1 MANDEKEKAWIKIVP
16 AIIAGGATVLAAMLP
31 LYCSSQRRLEQATQ
45 TAGSETD
52 ALRKQLAGLESQVQK
67 CEAEKAVL
75 AKQSVANPP
84 PQPVSTQSQL
94 QSSIEGFDFRLEGCA
109 RESAD
114 LKCWLSVTNNREGR
128 ELKVFVDGSW
138 LRDQD
143 NNTHNVARAL
153 GTGGESE
160 FNILTVD
167 LPNKSTARFG
177 LQFRRVAGVVTT
189 VRLLKVQAL
198 GFDVEFQGEVGV
210 K

>member
-1 MANDEKEKAWIKIVP
+1 MANDEKEKAWVKIVP

-31 LYCSSQRRLEQATQ
+31 LYCSSQRRLEQATK
-45 TAGSETD
+45 AADSETD
-52 ALRKQLAGLESQVQK
+52 ELRKQVAGLESQVRK
-67 CEAEKAVL
+67 CEAEKTVL
-75 AKQSVANPP
+75 ASQSTAGPP
-84 PQPVSTQSQL
+84 PHPASPQSQL
-94 QSSIEGFDFRLEGCA
+94 QSSIEGLDFRLEGCA

-114 LKCWLSVTNNREGR
+114 LKCWFSVTNNREGR
-128 ELKVFVDGSW
+128 ELKIFVDGSW

-160 FNILTVD
+160 FNILRVD

-177 LQFRRVAGVVTT
+177 LQFKGVAGVVTT
-189 VRLLKVQAL
+189 VRFLKVQAL
-198 GFDVEFQGEVGV
+198 GFDVQFQGEVGV

>member
-1 MANDEKEKAWIKIVP
+1 MANNEKEKAWVKIVP
-16 AIIAGGATVLAAMLP
+16 AVIAGGATVLAAMLP

-45 TAGSETD
+45 TADSETD
-52 ALRKQLAGLESQVQK
+52 ALRKQLAGLESQVRK
-67 CEAEKAVL
+67 CEAEKTAL
-75 AKQSVANPP
+75 ANQYTLPKPVPP
-84 PQPVSTQSQL
+84 KSQL
-94 QSSIEGFDFRLEGCA
+94 QSSIEGLDFRLEGCV

-167 LPNKSTARFG
+167 LPTKSTARFG
-177 LQFRRVAGVVTT
+177 LQFKRVAGVVTT
-189 VRLLKVQAL
+189 VRFLKVQAL
-198 GFDVEFQGEVGV
+198 GFDVEFPGEVGV